1 MQDCSVIIPICVS
14 SHPAGFEPPRGLQK
28 RYLAGPRS
36 PAGMIE
42 TPGSSRV
49 KRVEQSHKGWLLLP
63 WLVLPEQFH
72 PPRDHFSLLLGT
84 VVREAG
90 GRGGVAGTAYWSGL
104 GHARSKKGSM
114 ITDWFGL
121 EGAVKGPCSEQ
132 GQTDVS

>member
-1 MQDCSVIIPICVS
+1 MQNCSVIIPICVS

-28 RYLAGPRS
+28 RYLADPRP

-72 PPRDHFSLLLGT
+72 PPRGRFSLLLGT
-84 VVREAG
+84 VVREQEAG
-90 GRGGVAGTAYWSGL
+90 VGVLALLTGV
-104 GHARSKKGSM
+104 
-114 ITDWFGL
+114 DWNT
-121 EGAVKGPCSEQ
+121 Q
-132 GQTDVS
+132 G